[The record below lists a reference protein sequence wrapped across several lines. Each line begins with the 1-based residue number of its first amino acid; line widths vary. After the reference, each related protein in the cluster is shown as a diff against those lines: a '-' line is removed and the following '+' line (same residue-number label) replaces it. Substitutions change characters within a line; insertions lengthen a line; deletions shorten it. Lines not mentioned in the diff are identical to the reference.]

1 MDELGDG
8 AAAEQG
14 LKLALAHEDAGHWNC
29 AYQALGV
36 LYSKAGDLGGGHSR
50 PVDLSAPPEHDADA
64 NFRAALRYAEAHRNK
79 DALRL
84 VERALAVEAKPRF
97 MALRAFLLVGTKN
110 YEMARPLFA
119 QAAQSLPRDPGP
131 AVGRGHLLVVAQDYE
146 AAKREFDVGL
156 ARLGATS
163 MREVHGGYLDFVE
176 GMARLGLGW
185 LHANQDQ
192 HVLALTHF
200 DAILEHRP
208 DDLLANLGRGNSLM
222 GLDDLD
228 GAQQQLRRVLQIN
241 PGNPYAR
248 SELASIDLA
257 RGDVA
262 AAEEGF
268 RAALEAHDAG
278 YTCPYEGLGLVYL
291 RQGRVKEAQANFEKA
306 ISLNPDIEYKKFN
319 GLARIY
325 MQDGRL
331 DEAEQLLRRS
341 MRNFPHD
348 GKAAAM
354 LVELE
359 RLREESHR

>member
-1 MDELGDG
+1 MWG
-8 AAAEQG
+8 
-14 LKLALAHEDAGHWNC
+14 W
-29 AYQALGV
+29 
-36 LYSKAGDLGGGHSR
+36 R
-50 PVDLSAPPEHDADA
+50 
-64 NFRAALRYAEAHRNK
+64 LR
-79 DALRL
+79 
-84 VERALAVEAKPRF
+84 
-97 MALRAFLLVGTKN
+97 
-110 YEMARPLFA
+110 
-119 QAAQSLPRDPGP
+119 
-131 AVGRGHLLVVAQDYE
+131 
-146 AAKREFDVGL
+146 
-156 ARLGATS
+156 ATS
-163 MREVHGGYLDFVE
+163 MKGVHGGYLDFVE

-192 HVLALTHF
+192 HEVALTHF
-200 DAILEHRP
+200 DALLEHRP

-257 RGDVA
+257 RGDVD
-262 AAEEGF
+262 AAEAGF

-331 DEAEQLLRRS
+331 DEAELLLRRS

-354 LVELE
+354 LVALEQLRNEL
-359 RLREESHR
+359 RR